1 MFEIRYSM
9 SEKNSFIQKQGP
21 VPPHP
26 HPSMQLQPIYDLAL
40 IMIFLLIFSTKDLCI
55 QIW

>member
-1 MFEIRYSM
+1 M